1 MENIKGIIE
10 ELSAHKHIVAI
21 TLGGSRASG
30 NNDAKSDYDVYVYF
44 DEKVDSKFRLRVLKK
59 YCKHMEIAVDFF
71 EEEDDCILNN
81 GIVIEL
87 IYRNINDTKNNVHN
101 IMKNSN
107 ASLGYTTC
115 VLDNLVTAKILYEDN
130 NVYSNLI
137 KCISY
142 SDELRNSII
151 KKNMEMLHGVIASY
165 DAQIIKAYQ
174 RKDMISVNHRIAAY
188 LASYFDVLFAIN
200 KVYHPGEKR
209 LIELAKKKCK
219 KLPIDFETD
228 INKLLNLIDVEKTL
242 ESLYSNINKLLKKQ
256 NRTN

>member
-1 MENIKGIIE
+1 MENIKDIIE
-10 ELSAHKHIVAI
+10 GLSAHKNVVAI

-30 NNDAKSDYDVYVYF
+30 NNDAKSDYDIYVYY
-44 DEKVDSKFRLRVLKK
+44 DEAVDSKFRQSILEK
-59 YCKHMEIAVDFF
+59 YCKYMEIAVNYF

-87 IYRNINDTKNNVHN
+87 IYRNISDIQNNIAT
-101 IMKNSN
+101 IMHSSN

-115 VLDNLVTAKILYEDN
+115 VIDNLVTSKILYDDN
-130 NVYSNLI
+130 NIYSNLV
-137 KCISY
+137 KSISY
-142 SDELRNSII
+142 PDALRNNII

-209 LIELAKKKCK
+209 LIELAKKKCNIVPK
-219 KLPIDFETD
+219 DFETD
-228 INKLLNLIDVEKTL
+228 INKLLNLIDIENTL
-242 ESLYSNINKLLKKQ
+242 NSLYSNMNNILNKQK
-256 NRTN
+256 